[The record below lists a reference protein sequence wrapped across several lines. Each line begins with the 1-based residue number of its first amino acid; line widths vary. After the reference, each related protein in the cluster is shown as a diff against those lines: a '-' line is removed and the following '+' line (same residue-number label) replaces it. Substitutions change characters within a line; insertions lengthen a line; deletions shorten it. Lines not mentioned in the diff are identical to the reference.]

1 MKRESHIIGYVWV
14 IRNPEN
20 HNQIIYVGQSQQP
33 WFTIRNMMLNPK
45 SPIAEVVNKL
55 RDSVPVGVEILGS
68 IVAYRWDQQQKLKRE
83 GALDPGEELIELP
96 EVPPGMARL
105 EWEIVDEPPSPAD
118 CALLR
123 SQPSH
128 REALQEG
135 YMGNVYVG
143 FEAMV
148 PKWVAKLRS
157 EGHPLLNKPLG
168 RRPGSTRKAQADHA
182 ST

>member
-20 HNQIIYVGQSQQP
+20 HNQFIYVGQSQQP

-45 SPIAEVVNKL
+45 SPIAHVIAKL

-68 IVAYRWDQQQKLKRE
+68 IVALKWDQQRKIDAGTLSDTEK
-83 GALDPGEELIELP
+83 LIELP
-96 EVPPGMARL
+96 EVPLGMARL

-128 REALQEG
+128 REALQDG

-148 PKWVAKLRS
+148 PKWVAKLKA

-168 RRPGSTRKAQADHA
+168 RKPGSARKAQVEHA